1 MQDAMPSTDRPA
13 QSTAARIAINFG
25 PLLLFFAA
33 SKAGKSLFERGM
45 LTGLKDAEVASAVIG
60 TGVFMVAT
68 LLAALWHWS
77 RERHL
82 PPAMIFTAVIV
93 ILFGGLTVW
102 LQDKAFIQLKPSI
115 IYGVFAALL
124 LGGLATG
131 RPTLQL
137 VMEEALPGL
146 SDRGWRLLTRNWA
159 LLFIALLGANEAARR
174 LLSYDDWLS
183 FKVWGVTAAI
193 FIFTLAQGPLLTK
206 HGLKLD

>member
-102 LQDKAFIQLKPSI
+102 LQDKAFIQLKPGES
-115 IYGVFAALL
+115 
-124 LGGLATG
+124 ATVEEIEAFCKENMTG
-131 RPTLQL
+131 YKRPRQI
-137 VMEEALPGL
+137 EFRDALPMSNVGKVL
-146 SDRGWRLLTRNWA
+146 
-159 LLFIALLGANEAARR
+159 RR
-174 LLSYDDWLS
+174 LLRNEESA
-183 FKVWGVTAAI
+183 KGGAGGRTA
-193 FIFTLAQGPLLTK
+193 
-206 HGLKLD
+206 